1 MNRIHKPSHAH
12 TRTVCTGGSKS
23 LQNLIPDFASSMVPT
38 PSHPHTLTPSHPH
51 TPADQKLPSLP
62 SKRTLR
68 NMDSLFVAARSRDL
82 HHYLLSLLELPAIR
96 SSQLLSSFL
105 SNTSDPALFMP
116 DTVGER
122 AGGELTQHTHTH
134 TLSLSLSCREDDKVC
149 HCPRQ
154 KEGGIT
160 GHNLDYII
168 MMSFIYRRG
177 CC

>member
-38 PSHPHTLTPSHPH
+38 PSHSHTLTPSHPL

-62 SKRTLR
+62 LKRTLR

-122 AGGELTQHTHTH
+122 AGGGRTHTH
-134 TLSLSLSCREDDKVC
+134 NTHSLSLSCREDDKVS

-154 KEGGIT
+154 KEGGST

-168 MMSFIYRRG
+168 MMSFIYRRV